1 MSEALNNEATERLHI
16 DYEKLVKDVDGL
28 LKEVEAIQSK
38 NDTEY
43 VATLRYNQD
52 HC

>member
-1 MSEALNNEATERLHI
+1 MSDALRNEATERLHI

-28 LKEVEAIQSK
+28 LKEVKALQHE
-38 NDTEY
+38 NNPEY
-43 VATLRYNQD
+43 VETLRYKRD